1 MDSTLALA
9 RVTPFA
15 AFCVASFLL
24 SVAYGATF
32 LLVLLVTSLGGSER
46 DAGQVF
52 AVAMVST
59 LATVLGSGHVM
70 QRLGAARSV
79 AAGAV
84 CLVLAS
90 LGFALVSGLGPALT
104 GFGVVLG
111 IGWGLFYTLG
121 PIMVAGMVEPSRRT
135 HCFALLS
142 GSMLTGIGAGP
153 LLGKLGAYVCL
164 PVQTAFFCAA
174 ASAALG
180 GLYFWQMGAR
190 DRRLDRRPGTRV
202 QISLEA
208 TASVLSSRSAFS
220 ILMVG
225 LGGAIFGGMGSF
237 QTSYAASLGLDY
249 SLFFIGFMGAAIGC
263 RLLIAG
269 WVVRRNP
276 LATSAVLT
284 TLMLVAVVGFDRWVS
299 GSLSYALTA
308 ALLGIGYSLNYSVI
322 NGLAANESPPTLTAQ
337 ALLLFSLSYFVGVF
351 GFPFIAGKVIA
362 HSGVHGM
369 LLSVSLVALLV
380 WGLSVGR
387 WVYGLTSQNTVQ
399 TRKD

>member
-1 MDSTLALA
+1 MDNALPMQ

-24 SVAYGATF
+24 SIPYGSTF
-32 LLVLLVTSLGGSER
+32 LLALLVTSLGGSES
-46 DAGQVF
+46 DAGRVF
-52 AVAMVST
+52 AVAMIST

-70 QRLGAARSV
+70 QRLGAARCIAV
-79 AAGAV
+79 GAA
-84 CLVLAS
+84 CLVIAS
-90 LGFALVSGLGPALT
+90 LGFALVSSLGVALM
-104 GFGVVLG
+104 GFGLVLG
-111 IGWGLFYTLG
+111 IGWGLFYTVG
-121 PIMVAGMVEPSRRT
+121 PIMVVGMVEPARRT

-142 GSMLTGIGAGP
+142 GSMLSGIGTGP
-153 LLGKLGAYVCL
+153 LVGKLASYVGL

-174 ASAALG
+174 LSAALG
-180 GLYFWQMGAR
+180 GLYFWQLGGR
-190 DRRLDRRPGTRV
+190 DSSSGHRPGSRV
-202 QISLEA
+202 QISLNSA
-208 TASVLSSRSAFS
+208 AGVLSSRSAFS

-249 SLFFIGFMGAAIGC
+249 SLFFIGFMGAAIAC

-269 WVVRRNP
+269 WVVKRNP

-284 TLMLVAVVGFDRWVS
+284 TLMLIAVIGFDRWVT
-299 GSLSYALTA
+299 GSLSYGLTA
-308 ALLGIGYSLNYSVI
+308 ALLGVGYGLNYSVI

-337 ALLLFSLSYFVGVF
+337 ALLLFSLSYFIGVF
-351 GFPFIAGKVIA
+351 GFPFVASKVIA

-387 WVYGLTSQNTVQ
+387 WVYGRIE
-399 TRKD
+399 RK